1 MRNKDVRDVLQ
12 IFQMELNEI
21 KQNVDE
27 ISFWN
32 ATAKKQKILNIIDS
46 IKVSMTLFEEKIEA
60 KKKSKEA
67 TGNTPNNIGTE
78 NKKVTVK

>member
-46 IKVSMTLFEEKIEA
+46 LKIAMITLEDKMEA